1 LHETLFHLDYCKNG
15 FILID
20 YLKSGK
26 KVTHEPPKIQSAYEQ
41 SQTEKKS
48 VEGTSHQDLYQSLNE
63 MRKRIADETGI
74 ALYMVFS
81 NQAIKNV
88 CDALPANREALLN
101 VSGFGK
107 AKVSKYGN
115 DILEL
120 VRDYCDDNNIEP
132 KAILQKKSSRESS
145 SPKPAGKID
154 TVAETIKLFKVGKTI
169 KEIMAERDL
178 VESTI
183 EGHFA
188 QAIRRGDIKI
198 EVVMPLEEAQKIAR
212 YFPPAI
218 ANVSLNSVK
227 AKAPA
232 NISFGKLKMVLAWIQ
247 FREADD

>member
-1 LHETLFHLDYCKNG
+1 
-15 FILID
+15 
-20 YLKSGK
+20 
-26 KVTHEPPKIQSAYEQ
+26 
-41 SQTEKKS
+41 
-48 VEGTSHQDLYQSLNE
+48 
-63 MRKRIADETGI
+63 
-74 ALYMVFS
+74 
-81 NQAIKNV
+81 
-88 CDALPANREALLN
+88 
-101 VSGFGK
+101 
-107 AKVSKYGN
+107 
-115 DILEL
+115 
-120 VRDYCDDNNIEP
+120 
-132 KAILQKKSSRESS
+132 
-145 SPKPAGKID
+145 
-154 TVAETIKLFKVGKTI
+154 
-169 KEIMAERDL
+169 MAERDL